1 MKVYNIDYLASTA
14 AVQIM
19 AIKGFTSEE
28 QATAA
33 PKVEAHARLQA
44 RSAGDIASLGEPVQA
59 ALWAFKAKKDQG
71 MPADGLPEAI
81 WALLEPP
88 KKDRRAALTGPK
100 TDGTLSS
107 SPDEKTGS
115 TEGQK
120 PGKRNTM
127 AKAKKAAKKKAAK
140 KSTKSGTSTPRGEK
154 TLKVKA
160 LLERKS
166 GCTSAEVKKAT
177 GWPAVSMPA
186 MAKAC
191 GLKLRKVK
199 EAGKPTQYFGE

>member
-14 AVQIM
+14 AVQIV

-44 RSAGDIASLGEPVQA
+44 RSSSDIASLGEPVQA

-88 KKDRRAALTGPK
+88 KKDRRTGLTAPR
-100 TDGTLSS
+100 TDGTSSS
-107 SPDEKTGS
+107 SPDEKAGS

-120 PGKRNTM
+120 PGKRKTM
-127 AKAKKAAKKKAAK
+127 AKAKKKAAKKKATKAK
-140 KSTKSGTSTPRGEK
+140 NGTSAPRGEK

-160 LLERKS
+160 LLERAK
-166 GCTSAEVKKAT
+166 GCTSAEVKEMT

-191 GLKLRKVK
+191 GLKLRKEKVK
-199 EAGKPTQYFGE
+199 GKPTQYFGS